1 MTMKWGTKFKA
12 EYPNLIHR
20 MAKKYMPCEFNSY
33 CMTDDPTGLD
43 KDIIAVECT
52 EQWLWND
59 ILEQDQ
65 WYFWDGIK
73 MSLFAPNLCG
83 IEGKILFTDLDNL
96 FLSPM
101 DRIVN
106 TPTPAIIGC
115 DWMPPWHVGMHGGN
129 YFLTMLFNASLIYVD
144 NTDPITNEIWN
155 HFNKN
160 YKKIKQ
166 SLYSTDAYLWR
177 KWRDQIHTYPK
188 GTVYSFNRGADY
200 PDNHTIAGSA
210 AKYKYRPD
218 YSVCVFMEDH
228 EPDPLDI
235 HEGWVA
241 REWKQYLEN

>member
-73 MSLFAPNLCG
+73 MSLFAPKLCG

-96 FLSPM
+96 FIGPM
-101 DRIVN
+101 DRIIN
-106 TPTPAIIGC
+106 TPTPAMIGC
-115 DWMPPWHVGMHGGN
+115 DWMPPWHLGMHGGN

-144 NTDPITNEIWN
+144 NTQPITNEIWT
-155 HFNKN
+155 HFSKN
-160 YKKIKQ
+160 YKKIKG
-166 SLYSTDAYLWR
+166 SLYSADAYLWR
-177 KWRDQIHTYPK
+177 KWRDKIHTYPK
-188 GTVYSFNRGADY
+188 GSVYSFNRGAAY
-200 PDNHTIAGSA
+200 PDNYTIKGSE

-218 YSVCVFMEDH
+218 HAVCVFMEDH

-235 HEGWVA
+235 TTGWVA
-241 REWKQYLEN
+241 KEWKQYL